1 MIKRMIV
8 AVVILFA
15 VLLLMLPKT
24 DDTSKKK
31 MASAAMLM
39 CSNDYRKAVAD
50 AIRNNEEIDLEF
62 NNECP
67 KLITRLSVD
76 DNGTITLYGAQQDL
90 QIVLTP
96 IVESTQVRWSCKGKP
111 AEAITKLCQP

>member
-1 MIKRMIV
+1 MIKRMII

-39 CSNDYRKAVAD
+39 CSNDYRKAVAE
-50 AIRNNEEIDLEF
+50 AIRNNDEMDLKF

-67 KLITRLSVD
+67 KLITRLSVE
-76 DNGTITLYGAQQDL
+76 DNGTITLFGAKQGL

-96 IVESTQVRWSCKGKP
+96 IVESANIRWSCKGEP
-111 AEAITKLCQP
+111 EEAITKLCKQ